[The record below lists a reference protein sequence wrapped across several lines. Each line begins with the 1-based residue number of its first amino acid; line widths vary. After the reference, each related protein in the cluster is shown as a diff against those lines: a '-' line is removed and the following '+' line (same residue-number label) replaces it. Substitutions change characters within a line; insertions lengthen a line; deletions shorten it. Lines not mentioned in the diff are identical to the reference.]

1 MTYEFN
7 DRIFSIEEPSLDLHL
22 RGSPQGL
29 KTQKV
34 FYENGVLRSEC
45 YYCNGRL
52 HGPSRFFTENGT
64 LLSETWFWNGDRVGI
79 ARFFYS
85 TGALYAILRFIRGQK
100 CGRQEYFYENQ
111 MIKTVEEYLDG
122 ALHGESILYWP
133 NGQMKRR
140 SYFGHGQRIQTDQFW
155 DEEGRLLQ
163 LENHA
168 NIS

>member
-7 DRIFSIEEPSLDLHL
+7 DRIFSIEEPALDLHL
-22 RGSPQGL
+22 QDSAQGL
-29 KTQKV
+29 EAQKL
-34 FYENGVLRSEC
+34 FFENGALRSEC
-45 YYCNGRL
+45 YYRDGRL
-52 HGPSRFFTENGT
+52 HGPSRFFTDSGA
-64 LLSETWFWNGDRVGI
+64 LLSETWFWNGERVGI

-85 TGALYAILRFIRGQK
+85 NGALYATLRFSRNRK

-111 MIKTVEEYLDG
+111 TIKTVEEYLDG

-140 SYFGHGQRIQTDQFW
+140 SYFGYGRRIQADQFW
-155 DEEGRLLQ
+155 DEKGRLLQ